1 MSKNSKLKPLRK
13 IVRDFSSGEFII
25 VRDFSRMNE
34 TKCNRSGFLSRHSR
48 SILNRPCCLERMSH
62 SDVLTYKG
70 IPRRFFVSPLRE
82 HRTASLLLPSDF
94 EASFGVCSP
103 CDALTQRMR
112 ERERER
118 NPFSFF
124 SSLFPH
130 IPAAAFRRPVTLIHY
145 TTHST
150 STPESSPCSI
160 PFYYNFASAHLSL
173 TRAGFHYVNRW
184 KLTDVVIE
192 RELSRARS
200 RGTAQDAALLF
211 NFVKRKKKIK
221 IKHDWHVEFD
231 WIDSGATGRRQ
242 MWRK

>member
-103 CDALTQRMR
+103 CDALTQRKR
-112 ERERER
+112 EREREIL
-118 NPFSFF
+118 
-124 SSLFPH
+124 SLFFLPYSR
-130 IPAAAFRRPVTLIHY
+130 IFQRRLFVAPSHSY
-145 TTHST
+145 TTRLILHRRQRALHARFHSIIT
-150 STPESSPCSI
+150 SLRPICRLLALDSI
-160 PFYYNFASAHLSL
+160 M
-173 TRAGFHYVNRW
+173 
-184 KLTDVVIE
+184 
-192 RELSRARS
+192 
-200 RGTAQDAALLF
+200 
-211 NFVKRKKKIK
+211 
-221 IKHDWHVEFD
+221 
-231 WIDSGATGRRQ
+231 WIDENSPTL
-242 MWRK
+242 